1 MTEVLAKLISEI
13 NPIIKIGDDWVSS
26 ETEYP
31 YCNYSYDEGETE
43 QRSDM
48 QFTLDIWD
56 RSTSVAPVE
65 GFAKDIKQK
74 IDRKVYNL
82 DNKLVWIY
90 FNTMQTVRDED
101 QRIKRRRQVYD
112 IFIYDKEV

>member
-1 MTEVLAKLISEI
+1 MTEVLTKLISEI
-13 NPIIKIGDDWVSS
+13 SPIITIGDDWVSS
-26 ETEYP
+26 DTEYP
-31 YCNYSYDEGETE
+31 YCNYSYAESETE

-56 RSTSVAPVE
+56 RGTSVAPIE
-65 GFAKDIKQK
+65 ALATAIRAK
-74 IDRKVYNL
+74 IDRKKYNL
-82 DNKLVWIY
+82 TGKVVWIY

-101 QRIKRRRQVYD
+101 PRIKRRRQVYD

>member
-13 NPIIKIGDDWVSS
+13 SPIITIGDDWVSS
-26 ETEYP
+26 DTEFP
-31 YCNYSYDEGETE
+31 YCNYSYTEGETE

-48 QFTLDIWD
+48 QLTLDIWD

-65 GFAKDIKQK
+65 GLAKDIRVK
-74 IDRKVYNL
+74 IDRKIFIL

-90 FNTMQTVRDED
+90 FNTMQTIRDED
-101 QRIKRRRQVYD
+101 ERIKRRRQLYD
-112 IFIYDKEV
+112 IFIYDKED